1 MRDFNIRSSINTPK
15 KFDGVSAEQ
24 EFSRLNFDSKWISC
38 GATREMV
45 EFAEK
50 AAEYMGEKGLT
61 ASKIRSVYGE
71 IKRIQMKKFEEEQTA
86 FYLLKPKVAYT
97 VGRDKNIDGLKMF
110 KFVFDDSFDCVT
122 ENRHYI
128 NFCNIMEAIVA
139 YHKAY
144 GGRDN

>member
-1 MRDFNIRSSINTPK
+1 MNGNYQKGGYNGAPKRDKTDPIAEYRSYGFK
-15 KFDGVSAEQ
+15 KD
-24 EFSRLNFDSKWISC
+24 WIIS
-38 GATREMV
+38 GIDKDFV
-45 EFAEK
+45 VFAEK
-50 AAEYMGEKGLT
+50 VGNYMAKNGLT
-61 ASKIRSVYGE
+61 TSKIRNIYSE
-71 IKRIQMKKFEEEQTA
+71 IKRIQMDFEREKAA

-110 KFVFDDSFDCVT
+110 KFVFDDCFDCVT